1 MKDRYYVT
9 VEVQDRVDKV
19 RKELEVFSEMG
30 KLPAIS
36 DYLDSFQKEGHLME
50 IKDFIEMMFR
60 PLNQAQSSVV
70 SIKVIRAMK
79 DHSYH
84 SNFTQRVGYNNR

>member
-9 VEVQDRVDKV
+9 VEIQDRLGKG

-36 DYLDSFQKEGHLME
+36 DYLDCFRKEGHNME

-60 PLNQAQSSVV
+60 PLNPAQSSVI
-70 SIKVIRAMK
+70 SLKVIRALK
-79 DHSYH
+79 DQSYH
-84 SNFTQRVGYNNR
+84 TNNSERLRFNYR